1 MRILSFVRKVLAH
14 SGVKPYSKAD
24 VDALRAQQAK
34 LRPTKDENRLRLRER
49 GESVESFTFRDAVE
63 RDIPALAQLHVTAW
77 NATYPGT
84 HRPPTVEIRAWQWR
98 DAFKKND
105 GTWFCIVIERPDG
118 GLIGFAKGRR
128 SDHAEYPGELNK
140 IYLLPEYHRLGL
152 GRRLVGHVARR
163 FLAQGISAMWLC
175 GEADNPSAAFH
186 EALDGRNMTNDD
198 GTTNYGNFC
207 WDDLQR
213 LAEICPIEAP
223 ATPAD
228 AGSSSLR
235 SG

>member
-1 MRILSFVRKVLAH
+1 MNILNFVRKVLAH
-14 SGVKPYSKAD
+14 TNVRPLSKDD
-24 VDALRAQQAK
+24 VDALRVEFAK
-34 LRPTKDENRLRLRER
+34 LRPTKEQNLRRLRER
-49 GESVESFTFRDAVE
+49 GESIDTFIFRDATTADV
-63 RDIPALAQLHVTAW
+63 PALSQLHVTAW

-84 HRPPTVEIRAWQWR
+84 DRPPTVEIRAWQWR

-105 GTWFCIVIERPDG
+105 GTWFCIVIERPEG
-118 GLIGFAKGRR
+118 ALIGFAKGRR
-128 SDHAEYPGELNK
+128 SDHPEYPGELNK
-140 IYLLPEYHRLGL
+140 IYLLPEYYHLGL

-163 FLAQGISAMWLC
+163 FLSLGITAMWLC

-186 EALDGRNMTNDD
+186 EALGGRNMTNHD
-198 GTTNYGNFC
+198 GTTNYGNFA

-223 ATPAD
+223 PNP
-228 AGSSSLR
+228 SLR